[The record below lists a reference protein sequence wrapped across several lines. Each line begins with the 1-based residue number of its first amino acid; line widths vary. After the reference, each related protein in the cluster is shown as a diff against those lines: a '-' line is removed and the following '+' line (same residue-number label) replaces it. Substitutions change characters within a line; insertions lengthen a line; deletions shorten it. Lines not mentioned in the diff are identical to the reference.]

1 MTKRSTKTKA
11 VAASTEATEA
21 WDKAQPTGSQNPEPK
36 HGQEP
41 TPDPAP
47 APTDKVDTEAAE
59 ATLKAAAAGLPVDPK
74 SGETAEHVRSIV
86 DKLPANPKK
95 ALVAAFKEI
104 AFVVGV
110 DKGKRVLA
118 EHFGTED
125 PEDLKAS
132 QLMDAIDYLY
142 GAQ

>member
-1 MTKRSTKTKA
+1 MTKRSTN
-11 VAASTEATEA
+11 TET
-21 WDKAQPTGSQNPEPK
+21 
-36 HGQEP
+36 
-41 TPDPAP
+41 
-47 APTDKVDTEAAE
+47 AE
-59 ATLKAAAAGLPVDPK
+59 ATAEA
-74 SGETAEHVRSIV
+74 TAEHVQSVV

-104 AFVVGV
+104 AFVIGV

-132 QLMDAIDYLY
+132 QLMDAIDELY
-142 GAQ
+142 RAQ